1 MHTPGPWKLSR
12 TVDGFLAV
20 AGPRGRNVCSVG
32 ADELFPDIIHD
43 ARLIA
48 AAPDLLEALK
58 AIKARYEGVFDHPAL
73 LKQGALNTN
82 AATDMWAIANRA
94 IAKAEGRN

>member
-32 ADELFPDIIHD
+32 ADELFPDIIHN
-43 ARLIA
+43 AHLIA

-58 AIKARYEGVFDHPAL
+58 ELVELPKRLDITGIAYI
-73 LKQGALNTN
+73 T
-82 AATDMWAIANRA
+82 AIANAEEKAREA
-94 IAKAEGRN
+94 IATAEGRI